1 MYSPHVNL
9 SGLKTMHDSQNPR
22 SILFY
27 VSFPSQE
34 PQSIPILQLVFRMKF
49 TAKFYTAN
57 ATYDLFTVFSDIKAV
72 NRKFFHWG
80 ECDDQHQDCVT
91 WANEGMCDEEQ
102 EKMHSWCPWSCHK
115 CAPELMGKYLSKVH
129 LQQAAVPSLI
139 S

>member
-1 MYSPHVNL
+1 
-9 SGLKTMHDSQNPR
+9 
-22 SILFY
+22 
-27 VSFPSQE
+27 
-34 PQSIPILQLVFRMKF
+34 MKF
-49 TAKFYTAN
+49 TARCFTAN

-91 WANEGMCDEEQ
+91 WANKGMCDEEQ

-115 CAPELMGKYLSKVH
+115 CAPELMGKYLSKMH
-129 LQQAAVPSLI
+129 LQQAADPRLI